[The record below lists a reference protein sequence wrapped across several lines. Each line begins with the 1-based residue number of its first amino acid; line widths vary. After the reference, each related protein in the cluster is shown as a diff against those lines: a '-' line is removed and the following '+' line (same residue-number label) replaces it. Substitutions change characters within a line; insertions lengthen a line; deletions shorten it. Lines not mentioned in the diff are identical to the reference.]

1 VLDNYFK
8 HFIKGRV
15 KEEVWSKTTQK
26 SRNKMMQEFECNVKR
41 VFDGTNDD
49 LSVDLKGAGDN
60 PAKGIHDDTITLGV

>member
-1 VLDNYFK
+1 
-8 HFIKGRV
+8 
-15 KEEVWSKTTQK
+15 
-26 SRNKMMQEFECNVKR
+26 MMQEFECNVKR